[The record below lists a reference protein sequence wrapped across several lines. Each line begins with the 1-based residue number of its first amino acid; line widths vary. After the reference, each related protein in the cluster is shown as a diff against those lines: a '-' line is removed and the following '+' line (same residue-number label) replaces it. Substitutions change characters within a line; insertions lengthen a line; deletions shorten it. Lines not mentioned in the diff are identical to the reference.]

1 MVERSELEDGGDG
14 GPVGTT
20 ASVNPCLEEAA
31 GNIPFFSQHA
41 LKTLRTDFISNNRP
55 ISSLNP
61 LPADSFENG
70 SARAKRGST
79 LACEMR
85 SPSG

>member
-1 MVERSELEDGGDG
+1 MEGM
-14 GPVGTT
+14 
-20 ASVNPCLEEAA
+20 A
-31 GNIPFFSQHA
+31 GLSGRLQLSIHALKSKGNTPFFSQHA
-41 LKTLRTDFISNNRP
+41 LKTLRTDFISSKRP

-61 LPADSFENG
+61 LPAGSFENG
-70 SARAKRGST
+70 SARAKRGSV